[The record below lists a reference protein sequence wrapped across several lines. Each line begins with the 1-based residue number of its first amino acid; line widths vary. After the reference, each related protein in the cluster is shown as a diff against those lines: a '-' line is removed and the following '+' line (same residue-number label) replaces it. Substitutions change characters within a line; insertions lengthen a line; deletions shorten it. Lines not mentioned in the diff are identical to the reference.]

1 MRHKHTSFFLNSL
14 TIGILLIFTLI
25 TPSKAQFVDLG
36 QDPCCTH
43 WRQIKTDNFQII
55 YPDFFE
61 DNAQYLANIYEK
73 LYAHANTLGIKP
85 KRMSMIVRANG
96 GVSNGNAGWA
106 PKKSELYTAPP
117 QDVSDAWLEHLCIHE
132 FRHIV
137 QYDKVNQGFTKA
149 LYYIFGEQIT
159 MAVIGVYV
167 PMWFLEGDA
176 TVFETSVGKSGRGRS
191 PEFLNEMK
199 AQITEKG
206 IYTYNKAVLGSYKDF
221 VPNHYALG

>member
-14 TIGILLIFTLI
+14 TIGILLIFTLV
-25 TPSKAQFVDLG
+25 TPGKAQFVDLG
-36 QDPCCTH
+36 QDPCSTR

-132 FRHIV
+132 
-137 QYDKVNQGFTKA
+137 
-149 LYYIFGEQIT
+149 L
-159 MAVIGVYV
+159 
-167 PMWFLEGDA
+167 
-176 TVFETSVGKSGRGRS
+176 S
-191 PEFLNEMK
+191 PC
-199 AQITEKG
+199 
-206 IYTYNKAVLGSYKDF
+206 GS
-221 VPNHYALG
+221 

>member
-1 MRHKHTSFFLNSL
+1 
-14 TIGILLIFTLI
+14 
-25 TPSKAQFVDLG
+25 
-36 QDPCCTH
+36 
-43 WRQIKTDNFQII
+43 
-55 YPDFFE
+55 
-61 DNAQYLANIYEK
+61 
-73 LYAHANTLGIKP
+73 
-85 KRMSMIVRANG
+85 MSMIVRANG

-167 PMWFLEGDA
+167 PH
-176 TVFETSVGKSGRGRS
+176 VVPRRRCH
-191 PEFLNEMK
+191 
-199 AQITEKG
+199 G
-206 IYTYNKAVLGSYKDF
+206 IRNLRRKKRAGTF
-221 VPNHYALG
+221 T

>member
-1 MRHKHTSFFLNSL
+1 
-14 TIGILLIFTLI
+14 
-25 TPSKAQFVDLG
+25 
-36 QDPCCTH
+36 
-43 WRQIKTDNFQII
+43 
-55 YPDFFE
+55 
-61 DNAQYLANIYEK
+61 
-73 LYAHANTLGIKP
+73 
-85 KRMSMIVRANG
+85 MSMIVRANG

-176 TVFETSVGKSGRGRS
+176 RYSKPPSE
-191 PEFLNEMK
+191 K
-199 AQITEKG
+199 AG
-206 IYTYNKAVLGSYKDF
+206 GDVH
-221 VPNHYALG
+221 PNFSTK

>member
-1 MRHKHTSFFLNSL
+1 MGHKHISTSVNALI
-14 TIGILLIFTLI
+14 IGILLSFIFI
-25 TPSKAQFVDLG
+25 TPGKAQFVDLG
-36 QDPCCTH
+36 QDPSSVR

-61 DNAQYLANIYEK
+61 KNAQYLANIYEK
-73 LYAHANTLGIKP
+73 LYAHANTLGTKAQ
-85 KRMSMIVRANG
+85 KMSMIVRANG

-117 QDVSDAWLEHLCIHE
+117 QEVSDAWLEHLCIHE

-137 QYDKVNQGFTKA
+137 QYDRVNQGFTKA

-159 MAVIGVYV
+159 MAIIGVYI

-176 TVFETSVGKSGRGRS
+176 VNFETSVGKSGRGRS

-206 IYTYNKAVLGSYKDF
+206 I
-221 VPNHYALG
+221 

>member
-14 TIGILLIFTLI
+14 TIGILLIFTLV
-25 TPSKAQFVDLG
+25 TPGKAQFVDLG
-36 QDPCCTH
+36 QDPCSTR

-106 PKKSELYTAPP
+106 PKKSELYHA
-117 QDVSDAWLEHLCIHE
+117 
-132 FRHIV
+132 
-137 QYDKVNQGFTKA
+137 
-149 LYYIFGEQIT
+149 
-159 MAVIGVYV
+159 
-167 PMWFLEGDA
+167 FL
-176 TVFETSVGKSGRGRS
+176 
-191 PEFLNEMK
+191 
-199 AQITEKG
+199 
-206 IYTYNKAVLGSYKDF
+206 
-221 VPNHYALG
+221 